1 MGKSEWR
8 DINGILLLDKPAPL
22 SSNDALQVA
31 RRIFRARKGGHG
43 GTLDPLAT
51 GLLPVAFGQATKF
64 LNDLLDAPK
73 IYLAQVRLGAT
84 SNTGD
89 EEGQITETEHSAS
102 VSSLEQDQIQ
112 QALARL
118 TGEVS
123 QQPPMYSAVKH
134 NGKPLYKYARKGQE
148 VERPTRLINIYSLE
162 LVDCDLQSKTIQVRA
177 KCSKG
182 TYIRV
187 LAEDIGREL
196 GCGAYLKYLRREAVG
211 GFGLDQA
218 HTLDHLK
225 SLFTDDNALLGS
237 LAPVDAM
244 LAALPEH
251 RISAA
256 DAKRFSHGQA
266 IAIDPQVAQTL
277 KNAERCR
284 IYSDDQFLGVAT
296 IENNEIAPRRLVVSG
311 E

>member
-1 MGKSEWR
+1 MGKTQWR
-8 DINGILLLDKPAPL
+8 DINGILLLDKPSPL
-22 SSNDALQVA
+22 SSNDALQTA

-51 GLLPVAFGQATKF
+51 GLLPIAFGQATKF

-73 IYLAQVRLGAT
+73 TYIADVRLGAI

-89 EEGQITETEHSAS
+89 EEGEITETEQTDSVAS
-102 VSSLEQDQIQ
+102 IPRDQVK
-112 QALARL
+112 QALSRL

-148 VERPTRLINIYSLE
+148 VDRPARQITIYSLD
-162 LVDCDLQSKTIQVRA
+162 LIDCDLPAKTIKVRTQ
-177 KCSKG
+177 CSKG

-196 GCGAYLKYLRREAVG
+196 GCGAYLKQLRREAVA
-211 GFGLDQA
+211 GFDVAQS

-225 SLFTDDNALLGS
+225 ALFTDDDALLGS

-244 LAALPEH
+244 LAALPKHSITLSE
-251 RISAA
+251 
-256 DAKRFSHGQA
+256 AKKFTQGQA
-266 IAIDPQVAQTL
+266 IAIDALVVQTL

-284 IYSDDQFLGVAT
+284 VYADEQFLGVAT